1 MENWSIREE
10 GGLKLSVADCVGGGS
25 EELVHFFIGGD
36 NTVVKDLGEG
46 RWETEQGVD
55 RRYSDQSSDAVAVEV
70 GACLL
75 AVDDVVLVLNDT
87 LEGIV
92 VGIVAV
98 R

>member
-1 MENWSIREE
+1 MRN
-10 GGLKLSVADCVGGGS
+10 
-25 EELVHFFIGGD
+25 
-36 NTVVKDLGEG
+36 
-46 RWETEQGVD
+46 EQGVD

-87 LEGIV
+87 LDGIV

>member
-1 MENWSIREE
+1 MGDYHIHHRENVRKAYTESFH
-10 GGLKLSVADCVGGGS
+10 A
-25 EELVHFFIGGD
+25 
-36 NTVVKDLGEG
+36 KD
-46 RWETEQGVD
+46 
-55 RRYSDQSSDAVAVEV
+55 AK
-70 GACLL
+70 LL